1 MCARIDTRPGS
12 WPAFWTLGATPVY
25 RWPAGGEIDIM
36 EYYTGTV
43 LANFGYSLD
52 GQTKWLAN
60 KTPITGLGGER
71 WSHQFHIWTM
81 EWDEK
86 KIDLC
91 LDGELMN
98 HLDLASADN
107 ADQGN
112 PFYRPVYFILNQ
124 AIGGDCG
131 GDPSQ
136 TTFPVRY
143 EVDWVRV
150 YQHGK

>member
-1 MCARIDTRPGS
+1 
-12 WPAFWTLGATPVY
+12 
-25 RWPAGGEIDIM
+25 M
-36 EYYTGTV
+36 EFYTGTV
-43 LANFGYSLD
+43 LANIDYQLD
-52 GQTKWLAN
+52 GKSKWSTVKKPIAN
-60 KTPITGLGGER
+60 LGGEAWAR
-71 WSHQFHIWTM
+71 AFHIWTM

-86 KIDLC
+86 KIDLW
-91 LDGELMN
+91 LDGRLMN

-131 GDPSQ
+131 GDPAQ
-136 TTFPVRY
+136 TRFPIRF

-150 YQHGK
+150 YQHDR